1 MALVPS
7 TVTRLRKLPDGQTEV
22 EMVSIPGG
30 NFMMGASPEQQE
42 AVLQFGF
49 PAAWENMPI
58 LVESS
63 GPRHEVYVDSF
74 DIDRYEVTNAQYE
87 AFTDLTGHREPG
99 NRLYADHNR
108 PNQPV
113 VGVSWH
119 DARAFCEWA
128 GKRLPTEAEW

>member
-1 MALVPS
+1 
-7 TVTRLRKLPDGQTEV
+7 
-22 EMVSIPGG
+22 MVSVPGG
-30 NFMMGASPEQQE
+30 NFMMGASPEHQE

-49 PAAWENMPI
+49 PVAWDNMPI

-63 GPRHEVYVDSF
+63 GPRHEVYLDSF

-87 AFTDLTGHREPG
+87 AFTGLTGHREPG
-99 NRLYADHNR
+99 NRLYVDHNR

-119 DARAFCEWA
+119 DAGAFCE
-128 GKRLPTEAEW
+128 